1 MNKIEELRN
10 YADYLRNKIEVKNDT
25 LKRYRNL
32 VDKLSLQNKRLNNL
46 ITELEKFIDYQINCN
61 EYNSID
67 EENAYKNVLEILKGE
82 RK

>member
-10 YADYLRNKIEVKNDT
+10 YADNLKIKNEVKNDT
-25 LKRYRNL
+25 LKRYKNL
-32 VDKLSLQNKRLNNL
+32 VDKLALQNKRLNNL